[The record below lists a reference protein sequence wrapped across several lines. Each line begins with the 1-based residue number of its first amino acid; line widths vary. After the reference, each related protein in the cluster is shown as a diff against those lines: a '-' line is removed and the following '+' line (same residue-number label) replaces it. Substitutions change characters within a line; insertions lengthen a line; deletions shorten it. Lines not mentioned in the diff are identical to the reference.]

1 MPRLFWPPYARRHQ
15 QGRRPEEAILPL
27 CRGLSTTA
35 ALRRSRRKAS
45 QRCKAAFRSSSMAR
59 LSTPLERASIR
70 LSMMCKS
77 RKPDWRHSPV
87 EGPFG
92 SACKLRAPDRDG
104 TPSVLLKDLIAV
116 VRVPT
121 KPLQF
126 AGQWCRA
133 PPEANT
139 VIRALHKWR
148 PSLEPT
154 SRQARSD
161 LESEFRKSA
170 ITAIRQQLPQFPHGG
185 RQRATLSSRQLLRA
199 RSKS

>member
-70 LSMMCKS
+70 LSTMCKS

-154 SRQARSD
+154 SRRADRQDRISNPNSARAQSPQ
-161 LESEFRKSA
+161 SGSNCRNSR
-170 ITAIRQQLPQFPHGG
+170 TAADSGPR
-185 RQRATLSSRQLLRA
+185 
-199 RSKS
+199 